1 MTSDL
6 TCKKLTAAGLVFNG
20 PGRVVTIF
28 AHTALA
34 GTFQL
39 RDGGASGDILIDIS
53 LPNNSTT
60 SIPLGGNGVRF
71 ETNIYLTATNI
82 DAITVCWG

>member
-6 TCKKLTAAGLVFNG
+6 QCKKMTADGVVFDG

-34 GTFQL
+34 GSIQL
-39 RDGGASGDILIDIS
+39 KDGGSGGAVLIDIS

-71 ETNIYLTATNI
+71 KTNIYLSATNI
-82 DAITVCWG
+82 DAITICWG